1 MRMLP
6 HILHHGWAHLCRI
19 IATRPRL
26 VFRLHRP
33 RVLAG
38 SGVALIALVAG
49 AYALRGPEE
58 TQGAQIAPRA
68 ADRLAVVM
76 QVPAEGGKAP
86 AWARA
91 PFETAPDIPATAVP
105 RLAALSL
112 PEDAGA
118 RVSRLSRIFRGP
130 PPVVPPARPGAGR
143 PEGAAAPA
151 EAEPRRVTASV
162 RPRSR
167 PVSQPVVQP
176 TAQAQPFAVL
186 RPRARPGDLAI
197 RSAVTVALRAAP
209 VAAAPATAVAAP
221 APATRPRAQA
231 SLPAAPR
238 IVPASAQCP
247 ARLSRDMPRRAR
259 SAEGAS
265 VVMARLD
272 AVDGVTRDRHAARE
286 ILSGNIPGFLRNL
299 RPVSIRGLA
308 ADGSTVVVTLCV
320 TPDYLALGSNADYA
334 RIPLG
339 LRAATRIGDAFN
351 MMLPTPRM
359 VDLIHRGASTRLLP
373 KPMPA
378 GPQMTST
385 GYLMQ
390 HNATIDA
397 QRARAGAAPGTL
409 ISGHKKD
416 VVLTTRLA
424 SMPGRVAIYGWHRGN
439 GQPIQP
445 LSTVHGAGY
454 ADYSHGV
461 RLVSRTAFLNGRPVD
476 LRDLIASPLYASL
489 LSDEGPVAGP
499 RLRMAALA
507 AN

>member
-1 MRMLP
+1 MRMLSDT
-6 HILHHGWAHLCRI
+6 LRHGWARLCHI
-19 IATRPRL
+19 IVGRPRL
-26 VFRLHRP
+26 VLRLYRP

-38 SGVALIALVAG
+38 SGVALIALVVG
-49 AYALRGPEE
+49 AYVLRGPEE
-58 TQGAQIAPRA
+58 MQAAQVAPRA

-76 QVPAEGGKAP
+76 EPPLAVLDAP
-86 AWARA
+86 ARGRV
-91 PFETAPDIPATAVP
+91 PFAAVPGMPVTAAP
-105 RLAALSL
+105 RLAALSQ

-118 RVSRLSRIFRGP
+118 QVSRLSRIFRGP
-130 PPVVPPARPGAGR
+130 PPVVPPARPGADL
-143 PEGAAAPA
+143 PERAAAPVV
-151 EAEPRRVTASV
+151 AEPRRVTASV
-162 RPRSR
+162 RPRTR
-167 PVSQPVVQP
+167 PAAQPV
-176 TAQAQPFAVL
+176 AQASAKAQPFGVL
-186 RPRARPGDLAI
+186 RPRARPDDLAI

-209 VAAAPATAVAAP
+209 SVAPVTAAP
-221 APATRPRAQA
+221 PRAQA
-231 SLPAAPR
+231 ALPAAPR

-259 SAEGAS
+259 GAEGAS

-272 AVDGVTRDRHAARE
+272 AVDGVTRDSHAARE
-286 ILSGNIPGFLRNL
+286 ILNGNIPDFLRNL

-308 ADGSTVVVTLCV
+308 ADGSTVGITLCV
-320 TPDYLALGSNADYA
+320 TPDYLALGSDADYA

-359 VDLIHRGASTRLLP
+359 VDLIHRAATTRLLP

-424 SMPGRVAIYGWHRGN
+424 TMPGRVAIYGWHQGN

-461 RLVSRTAFLNGRPVD
+461 RLVSRTAFLDGRAVD
-476 LRDLIASPLYASL
+476 LRDLIASPLYAGL